1 MLLNRLTTVT
11 QLFRREDEWNEEENC
26 FHVTP
31 GPNGNVPLT
40 ACNSYYNFDP
50 QFAPAVAVA
59 VIFGILT
66 AMHIFEAAIFKKV
79 SPLLPP

>member
-1 MLLNRLTTVT
+1 MLLDHSTAVAR
-11 QLFRREDEWNEEENC
+11 LFRREDEWNEEENC

-31 GPNGNVPLT
+31 GPNGNVPLS

-59 VIFGILT
+59 VIFGVLT
-66 AMHIFEAAIFKKV
+66 TMHIFEAAVFKKV
-79 SPLLPP
+79 IPLISL